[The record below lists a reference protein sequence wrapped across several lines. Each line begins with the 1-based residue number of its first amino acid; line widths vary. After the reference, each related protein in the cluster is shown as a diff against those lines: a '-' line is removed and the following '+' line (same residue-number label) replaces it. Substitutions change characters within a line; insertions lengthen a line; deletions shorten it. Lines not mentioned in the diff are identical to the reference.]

1 MTPIELATRRR
12 VTGLTSGEFA
22 KLFVTLERKVD
33 GESAHWDASDV
44 ESWEIVGPPVTAE
57 AHLNETF
64 AAANEF
70 VATLARRLYR
80 TVMPAGEGAPE
91 EGTTITA
98 FPDDLTFWAMQPDF
112 GGIPHALWNIAAL
125 QAAEWIRKETG
136 VICELHAHEPL
147 V

>member
-22 KLFVTLERKVD
+22 RLFVTIERKVG

-44 ESWEIVGPPVTAE
+44 ESWELVGPPVTADQ
-57 AHLNETF
+57 HLNDTF

-70 VATLARRLYR
+70 VATLAKRLYR
-80 TVMPAGEGAPE
+80 MVTPAEEDTVV
-91 EGTTITA
+91 TV
-98 FPDDLTFWAMQPDF
+98 FDDDVTFWAEQPDL

-125 QAAEWIRKETG
+125 QAIEWVRRETG
-136 VICELHAHEPL
+136 VVCTLDVRPAIG
-147 V
+147 

>member
-33 GESAHWDASDV
+33 GESAQWDASDV
-44 ESWEIVGPPVTAE
+44 ESWEIVGPPVVAE
-57 AHLNETF
+57 QHLNDTF

-70 VATLARRLYR
+70 VATLAKRLYR
-80 TVMPAGEGAPE
+80 TVMPAQ
-91 EGTTITA
+91 EGTALTA
-98 FPDDLTFWAMQPDF
+98 FPDDLTFWSAQPDF

-125 QAAEWIRKETG
+125 QAAEWIRQETG
-136 VICELHAHEPL
+136 IICELHACEPL

>member
-1 MTPIELATRRR
+1 MSPIELSTRRR

-22 KLFVTLERKVD
+22 KLFVALERKVD
-33 GESAHWDASDV
+33 GESAHWDAADV

-57 AHLNETF
+57 DHLTETF

-80 TVMPAGEGAPE
+80 TVMSSDGGAPAEGAA
-91 EGTTITA
+91 ITA
-98 FPDDLTFWAMQPDF
+98 FPDDLTFWAAQPDF

-125 QAAEWIRKETG
+125 QAAEWVRRETG
-136 VICELHAHEPL
+136 VTCELKACNPL

>member
-22 KLFVTLERKVD
+22 RLFVTIERKVG

-44 ESWEIVGPPVTAE
+44 ESWELVGPPVTADQ
-57 AHLNETF
+57 HLNDTF

-70 VATLARRLYR
+70 VATLAKRLYR
-80 TVMPAGEGAPE
+80 MITPAD
-91 EGTTITA
+91 EGTVVTV
-98 FPDDLTFWAMQPDF
+98 FDDDVTFWAEQPDL

-125 QAAEWIRKETG
+125 QAIEWVRRETG
-136 VICELHAHEPL
+136 VVCTLDVRPAIG
-147 V
+147 

>member
-22 KLFVTLERKVD
+22 RLFVTIERKVG

-44 ESWEIVGPPVTAE
+44 ESWELVGPPVTADQ
-57 AHLNETF
+57 HLNDTF

-70 VATLARRLYR
+70 VATLAKRLYR
-80 TVMPAGEGAPE
+80 MITPAEEDTVV
-91 EGTTITA
+91 TV
-98 FPDDLTFWAMQPDF
+98 FDDDVTFWAEQPDL

-125 QAAEWIRKETG
+125 QAIEWVRLETG
-136 VICELHAHEPL
+136 VVCTLDVRPAIG
-147 V
+147 

>member
-22 KLFVTLERKVD
+22 RLFVTIERKVG

-44 ESWEIVGPPVTAE
+44 ESWELVGPPATADQ
-57 AHLNETF
+57 HLNDTF

-70 VATLARRLYR
+70 VATLAKRLYR
-80 TVMPAGEGAPE
+80 MITPAEEDTVV
-91 EGTTITA
+91 TV
-98 FPDDLTFWAMQPDF
+98 FDDDVTFWAEQPDL

-125 QAAEWIRKETG
+125 QAIEWVRQESG
-136 VICELHAHEPL
+136 VVCTLDVRPAIG
-147 V
+147 

>member
-33 GESAHWDASDV
+33 GESAQWDASDV
-44 ESWEIVGPPVTAE
+44 ESWEIVGPPVVAE
-57 AHLNETF
+57 QHLNDAF

-70 VATLARRLYR
+70 VATLAKRLYR
-80 TVMPAGEGAPE
+80 TAMPAQ
-91 EGTTITA
+91 EGTALTA
-98 FPDDLTFWAMQPDF
+98 FPDDLTFWSAQPDF

-125 QAAEWIRKETG
+125 QAAEWIRQETG
-136 VICELHAHEPL
+136 IICELHAREPL

>member
-12 VTGLTSGEFA
+12 VTGLTSAEFA
-22 KLFVTLERKVD
+22 KLFVTLERQVD

-44 ESWEIVGPPVTAE
+44 ESWEIVGPPVVAE
-57 AHLNETF
+57 QHLNDAF

-70 VATLARRLYR
+70 VATLAKRLYR
-80 TVMPAGEGAPE
+80 AAMPAKEGAVL
-91 EGTTITA
+91 TA
-98 FPDDLTFWAMQPDF
+98 FPDDLTFWSAQPDF

-125 QAAEWIRKETG
+125 QAAEWIRQETG
-136 VICELHAHEPL
+136 VICELHAREPL

>member
-22 KLFVTLERKVD
+22 RLFVTIERKVG

-44 ESWEIVGPPVTAE
+44 ESWELVGPPVTADQ
-57 AHLNETF
+57 HLNDTF

-70 VATLARRLYR
+70 VATLAKRLYR
-80 TVMPAGEGAPE
+80 MITPAEEDTVV
-91 EGTTITA
+91 TV
-98 FPDDLTFWAMQPDF
+98 FDDDVTFWAEQPDL

-125 QAAEWIRKETG
+125 QAIEWVRRETG
-136 VICELHAHEPL
+136 VVCTLDVRPAIG
-147 V
+147 